1 VVRSSSKHALSVNLS
16 KERMDVLSSLLVD
29 DLSQIVQQGIR
40 GWLNE
45 RGVLLAQLLMNAEVI
60 QKVGERHKHNTERD
74 CVRWGGQDG
83 SVLLLEQRVPLS
95 KPRVRTRGGGSEV
108 ELGTYKALNDKEFL
122 NEQAAAKLLSG
133 LSTRRFEKTLEKTL
147 RGRGIGR
154 QTVSQRGIE
163 EMTKQLEEF
172 QHRSLAGVDI
182 LAVFIDGIGLGDMV
196 YVAAV
201 GIDSDGNRH
210 VLGFEAGSTE
220 RSGVC
225 RQLLSNL
232 IERGI
237 LSEDGGI
244 LFVVDGGK
252 GLRKAIHEVFGKRAR
267 VQRCTIH
274 KKRNVEQ
281 KLPDFLQK
289 EFREKFNAAYSK
301 QTYKDAEKAFVGL
314 RDWLVLKRRTGAA
327 NSLLEGQQEI
337 LTLHRLGISGTLQ
350 RSLCTTNCI
359 ESVFS
364 AARYYTRNV
373 KRWQK
378 EEQMER
384 WLAAGLLEAE
394 KRLRRLPGYTQLKKL
409 KEALGRVKKA
419 Q

>member
-1 VVRSSSKHALSVNLS
+1 MVRSSSKQAISVNLS
-16 KERMDVLSSLLVD
+16 KERMDLLSKLLVD
-29 DLSQIVQQGIR
+29 DLTQIVSQGVR
-40 GWLNE
+40 GWLHE
-45 RGVLLAQLLMNAEVI
+45 RGVLLVQLLMNAEVI
-60 QKVGERHKHNTERD
+60 QTVGERNKHNTDRD
-74 CVRWGGQDG
+74 CVRWAYQAG
-83 SVLLLEQRVPLS
+83 SVLLLEQRVPVQ
-95 KPRVRTRGGGSEV
+95 KPRVRTKGGHSEV
-108 ELGTYKALNDKEFL
+108 ELQTYKAMNEKEFL

-147 RGRGIGR
+147 HARGIGR
-154 QTVSQRGIE
+154 QTISQRGIE

-182 LAVFIDGIGLGDMV
+182 LAVFMDGIGLGDMV
-196 YVAAV
+196 YVAAI
-201 GIDSDGNRH
+201 GIDAEGKRH

-274 KKRNVEQ
+274 KKRNVEE

-301 QTYKDAEKAFVGL
+301 KTYKEAERGFVEL
-314 RDWLVLKRRTGAA
+314 RDWLILNRRSAA
-327 NSLLEGQQEI
+327 ASSLLEGQQEI
-337 LTLHRLGISGTLQ
+337 LTLHRLEIGGTLR

-373 KRWQK
+373 KRWRQ

-384 WLAAGLLEAE
+384 WMAAGLLEAE
-394 KRLRRLPGYTQLKKL
+394 KKLRRLPGYTQLKKL
-409 KEALGRVKKA
+409 KEVLGRAKKA